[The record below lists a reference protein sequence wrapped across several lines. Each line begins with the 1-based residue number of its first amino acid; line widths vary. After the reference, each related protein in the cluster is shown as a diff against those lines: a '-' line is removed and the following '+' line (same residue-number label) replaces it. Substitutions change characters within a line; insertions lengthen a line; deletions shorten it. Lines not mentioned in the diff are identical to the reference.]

1 VLWFAAALLPLLL
14 YLPGRVISRVFAGA
28 LPADPIERHAERLLV
43 GALLN
48 GWLAL
53 LLASLGLF
61 SLWLHLLLLG
71 LACAGALAWRYRFG
85 RGIAL
90 PVPLDRPVGRLE
102 IAAYAASF
110 LLALL
115 LVSRPFEVIL
125 GARDAGVYA
134 TSGMAMARTG
144 ALVQHDDIVADMG
157 RAAQSDD
164 PALRGPAEQGISN
177 FLGVQDRSRY
187 IATRL
192 RAAGYLINEGEA
204 AEGRI
209 VPQFLHLFPAWIG
222 LLSAIGG
229 PYAGLFAPGLLGS
242 LGVLSVGLLGR
253 RLAGPWVGLLAMLF
267 LALNGVQVWFSRY
280 STAETSA
287 QFLTFAGLYFFAR
300 FAAANP
306 EPRANAS
313 PYYGLLAGVAAGQV
327 VLARIDAFLIIPLG
341 LFLLY
346 SGVSR
351 RWTHGHTFMAA
362 GLAAML
368 LHAGLHILFIARAYV
383 LDTGFDRLQDYVL
396 ISLLVLPFLT
406 PEVADAYLNGP
417 LSPFANPMKIW
428 RELAAL
434 GAGLVVLLLLWRR
447 PGWSRR
453 LETLLRRA
461 RRPLLALT
469 AGGIVLLAGYAYFL
483 RPQIID
489 ADILF
494 NTRGGWNDPL
504 ERDPRLVQQDVNEWR
519 MPAVTA
525 REQAGVVLEGP
536 AYWAATKIDVAATE
550 ALREQLRA
558 ERGPWQGPFSNQTFN
573 WMRLQGYVGAPIALP
588 RIVYDADT
596 SWWQE
601 FTEVPAGVEPP
612 PGIPVKDKYAIP
624 LANFVRVGW
633 YLSPLGIMLGIAG
646 FALWCYRDLNQASW
660 LFLLIALGGSF
671 FFIRQTYGTSDQT
684 YVYILRRYVPITYP
698 AFSLA
703 MAYALVALAGQI
715 VPRSLFVRVRPAA
728 AGILTLALLAFF
740 IVTGRPIFRHVEY
753 EGAVAQVAELAEQF
767 EPGRDVLLMRGGGPT
782 YGAARDVPD
791 LVATPLRFVHGID
804 ALTVKSS
811 RPGAYA
817 DALAELVMRWRN
829 EGREIYLLLSASG
842 ANFVL
847 PGFALEPAGTF
858 RFDLPEFEQLAAQ
871 KPRNVARLTLPFS
884 VYRLVPAPPQ
894 TLAAPDLPFNAQDF
908 GAQVHGFHLPETA
921 ENGEFFSW
929 TSGEAVLRL
938 APAGA
943 LPAQIRLRLASGE
956 RPARMGPAEACFAI
970 QAEAAPWPLQ
980 SEPPRELA
988 CLTLT
993 EEMQTYVLEL
1003 PEMASA
1009 PRGSYLL
1016 RIMSEGWVPAQA
1028 DPRQTDQRNVG
1039 IQFGEL
1045 RRQRA
1050 FEGSLPAQLP
1060 STREQP

>member
-1 VLWFAAALLPLLL
+1 MLWFAAVLLPLLL
-14 YLPGRVISRVFAGA
+14 YLPGWLISRVFAGA

-53 LLASLGLF
+53 VLAAVGIF

-71 LACAGALAWRYRFG
+71 LGCAVAFIWRARFAG
-85 RGIAL
+85 GPAPPAL
-90 PVPLDRPVGRLE
+90 PERSVGRLE
-102 IAAYAASF
+102 IAAYAAGF

-134 TSGMAMARTG
+134 TTGMAMARTG
-144 ALVQHDDIVADMG
+144 GLVQHDAIVADMG
-157 RAAQSDD
+157 RAARADD
-164 PALRGPAEQGISN
+164 PALRDPAEQGLSN

-192 RAAGYLINEGEA
+192 RAAGYLINEGEV
-204 AEGRI
+204 AEGRV

-222 LLSAIGG
+222 LLTAAGG

-280 STAETSA
+280 STAETTA

-300 FAAANP
+300 FAAPDPDPPA
-306 EPRANAS
+306 RFS

-327 VLARIDAFLIIPLG
+327 ALARVDAFLIIPLL

-346 SGVSR
+346 CAVSR
-351 RWTHGHTFMAA
+351 HWTRGHTFMAA

-368 LHAGLHILFIARAYV
+368 LHAGLHVLFVARAYV
-383 LDTGFDRLQDYVL
+383 LDTGFDRLQDYALV
-396 ISLLVLPFLT
+396 SLLVLPFLP
-406 PEVADAYLNGP
+406 PEVAAAYLNGP
-417 LSPFANPMKIW
+417 LSPFADPMKIW

-434 GAGLVVLLLLWRR
+434 GAGLAVLLLLWRW

-453 LETLLRRA
+453 LEAVLRRA
-461 RRPLLALT
+461 RRPLLALA

-494 NTRGGWNDPL
+494 NARGGWNDPL

-519 MPAVTA
+519 MSVVTA

-536 AYWAATKIDVAATE
+536 EYWAATKIDAAATE

-588 RIVYDADT
+588 RIVYDEDNY
-596 SWWQE
+596 WWQE

-612 PGIPVKDKYAIP
+612 PGIPVKDKYSIP

-646 FALWCYRDLNQASW
+646 FALWCYRDLNRASW

-684 YVYILRRYVPITYP
+684 YIYILRRYVPITYP

-703 MAYALVALAGQI
+703 MAYALVALVGRVA
-715 VPRSLFVRVRPAA
+715 PRSLFARARLAV
-728 AGILTLALLAFF
+728 AGALTLALLAFF
-740 IVTGRPIFRHVEY
+740 VVTGRPIFSHVEY
-753 EGAVAQVAELAEQF
+753 KGAVAQVAELAEEFDPQ
-767 EPGRDVLLMRGGGPT
+767 RDVLLMRGGGPT

-791 LVATPLRFVHGID
+791 LIATPLRFVHGID

-811 RPGAYA
+811 QPAAYA
-817 DALAELVMRWRN
+817 DALAELVARWRN

-847 PGFALEPAGTF
+847 PGFALEPAGSY

-894 TLAAPDLPFNAQDF
+894 TLAAPDLPLDAQSF
-908 GAQVHGFHLPETA
+908 GAQVHGFHLPEA
-921 ENGEFFSW
+921 DANGEFYSW

-938 APAGA
+938 APDGE
-943 LPAQIRLRLASGE
+943 LPAQLHLLLAGGE
-956 RPARMGPAEACFAI
+956 RPARMAPAEVCFAI
-970 QAEAAPWPLQ
+970 QAEDAPWPTQ
-980 SEPPRELA
+980 SGPPRDLQ

-1003 PEMASA
+1003 PQLTA

-1016 RIMSEGWVPAQA
+1016 WILSEGWVPAQE
-1028 DPRQTDQRNVG
+1028 DPLQTDQRNVG

-1045 RRQRA
+1045 NKGTQ
-1050 FEGSLPAQLP
+1050 
-1060 STREQP
+1060 